1 MRLVSKVWSAD
12 VTQHRCRS
20 GPAGPVGTVFFMLC
34 LVRVCA
40 AAEFSADIVSRDA
53 AGVQV
58 GGVAKLY
65 VADDKVRI
73 ETPEA
78 STGFFLI
85 DGKRGTAVFVRPT
98 QQIYTDARQSSRLT
112 RLFVPVDAD
121 NPCPQWQAAAQN
133 AGVPDAEGEW
143 HCERIEAGTVDD
155 RSTTECR
162 VMTPDQDSSRRWID
176 SSLGFPVRVWMS
188 DGASFALENIRIAAQ
203 SAQLFAIPPTYRKLD
218 PHALIERI
226 KHSDV
231 WVESPN

>member
-1 MRLVSKVWSAD
+1 
-12 VTQHRCRS
+12 
-20 GPAGPVGTVFFMLC
+20 MLC

-58 GGVAKLY
+58 GGAAKLY
-65 VADDKVRI
+65 VADNRVRI

-121 NPCPQWQAAAQN
+121 NPCHQWQAAAQN
-133 AGVPDAEGEW
+133 AGVPGAEGEW

-155 RSTTECR
+155 RSTTDGRSTTECR

-176 SSLGFPVRVWMS
+176 SSLGFPVRVRMS

-203 SAQLFAIPPTYRKLD
+203 SAQLFVIPPGYRRLD
-218 PHALIERI
+218 PRALIERI

-231 WVESPN
+231 WVESPD

>member
-1 MRLVSKVWSAD
+1 
-12 VTQHRCRS
+12 
-20 GPAGPVGTVFFMLC
+20 MLC

-58 GGVAKLY
+58 GGAAKLY
-65 VADDKVRI
+65 VADEKARI

-133 AGVPDAEGEW
+133 AGVPGAEGEW
-143 HCERIEAGTVDD
+143 HCERIEAGTMDD
-155 RSTTECR
+155 RSTTDGHSTTECR
-162 VMTPDQDSSRRWID
+162 VITPKQDSSRRWID
-176 SSLGFPVRVWMS
+176 SSLGFPVRVRMS